1 MDRHRRPPSY
11 SDSLLYLPETIHSE
25 PLFKPL
31 INESIHDPLPTD
43 MVVPSKEYTPY
54 EKWYNRFMGFGLH
67 LTLISLFET
76 VFFFHFVSQSEDA
89 GLRSTVDSYV
99 NGVLNSCGNW
109 TANTTVAVDEA
120 LSLFINVTD
129 VYQQNQIANISISQH
144 NSRLQLQAWMYVAGL
159 CSAVAIGAGVGR
171 CAKLRLAWRR
181 ILIENLIMVTLLG
194 LYEYTFFDTIIFK
207 YDNMSTAQLNEFI
220 VNQLQQTCGL
230 LTPPSTPSAD

>member
-1 MDRHRRPPSY
+1 
-11 SDSLLYLPETIHSE
+11 
-25 PLFKPL
+25 
-31 INESIHDPLPTD
+31 
-43 MVVPSKEYTPY
+43 
-54 EKWYNRFMGFGLH
+54 MGFGLH

>member
-1 MDRHRRPPSY
+1 MDRYRRPPSY
-11 SDSLLYLPETIHSE
+11 SDSLLYLPETILSE
-25 PLFKPL
+25 PLFKPS
-31 INESIHDPLPTD
+31 ISESINAQLPTD
-43 MVVPSKEYTPY
+43 IVIPSKEYTPF

-76 VFFFHFVSQSEDA
+76 VFFFHFVSRSEDT

-109 TANTTVAVDEA
+109 TANTTSVVDEV

-129 VYQQNQIANISISQH
+129 VYQQNQISSVTISQY
-144 NSRLQLQAWMYVAGL
+144 NGRLQLQAWMYVAGL
-159 CSAVAIGAGVGR
+159 CSVVAIGAALGR
-171 CAKLRLAWRR
+171 QARLRLAWRR

-194 LYEYTFFDTIIFK
+194 LYEYTFFNTIIFN
-207 YDNMSTAQLNEFI
+207 YDNMSTAELNAFI

-230 LTPPSTPSAD
+230 LTPPSTLSVD